1 MLCLLPLQTL
11 LNLSEEQVQDLML
24 LRRLFIVKRLLLS
37 TQRARLTARM
47 QEQSPDL
54 ISDALKA
61 SSIAT
66 QLGNNAAQDRQ
77 MFHRF
82 TWGVYCGVGHVC
94 VRTFDACHSV
104 SCVLQG
110 MHCLL
115 SIASV
120 TSAITP
126 CHWCSCLLRV
136 TPYVEQI
143 TSPCRFSALQSAHTL
158 SDRPDPQACAK

>member
-1 MLCLLPLQTL
+1 MLAEVLCLLPLQTL
-11 LNLSEEQVQDLML
+11 LNLSEEQVKDLML

-82 TWGVYCGVGHVC
+82 TWGVYSGVGHVC
-94 VRTFDACHSV
+94 VRTFEACHSP
-104 SCVLQG
+104 SCVFLD
-110 MHCLL
+110 MHCRP
-115 SIASV
+115 SIASE
-120 TSAITP
+120 TLPITRR
-126 CHWCSCLLRV
+126 HW
-136 TPYVEQI
+136 
-143 TSPCRFSALQSAHTL
+143 
-158 SDRPDPQACAK
+158 